1 MIEKSIKETEKK
13 AGRVNELG
21 KCTHETKKKIE
32 RHYHI
37 HIPKNRQR
45 MKKRIANYEK
55 RQKWEWEI
63 M

>member
-21 KCTHETKKKIE
+21 KCTHETKKERE

-37 HIPKNRQR
+37 HKPKNRQR
-45 MKKRIANYEK
+45 MKKRIAN
-55 RQKWEWEI
+55 
-63 M
+63 